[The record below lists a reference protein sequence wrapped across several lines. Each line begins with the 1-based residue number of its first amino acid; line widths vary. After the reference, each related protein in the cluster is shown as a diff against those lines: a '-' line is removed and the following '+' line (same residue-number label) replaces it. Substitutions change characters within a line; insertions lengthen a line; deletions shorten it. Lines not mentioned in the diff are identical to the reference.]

1 MTHAQEQR
9 RNAIKNGEESMSP
22 ITEPKII
29 GRPTF
34 GITKREF
41 FTIEIAKVLISK
53 LSVIEM
59 EEYRDDINT
68 EMVEIAIDCS
78 LSIAEDILMS
88 LEVNK

>member
-1 MTHAQEQR
+1 MQEQR
-9 RNAIKNGEESMSP
+9 KNAISNGEESMHP
-22 ITEPKII
+22 ITDPHII

-59 EEYRDDINT
+59 EEYRDDIDTN
-68 EMVEIAIDCS
+68 MVDIAIDCS
-78 LSIAEDILMS
+78 VSIAEDILMC